1 MTGPFDGE
9 PQQPEGVGSQEP
21 EGAEEAPVLL
31 RMTAPLREAFTI
43 PYHDLGPRDAAPRMA
58 LVAGLHGNEING
70 VFVLG
75 RLANY
80 LAGVAAGRHPTQ
92 DLLQR
97 LVIVPAVNVLGLNL
111 RTREWPFDK
120 TDLNRMFPGYD
131 AGETTQRIANAVM
144 ELTRKAH
151 YRIDIHSS
159 NEDFEEVP
167 QVRLYDPSDA
177 ERATAAK
184 FALPAI
190 IERNANKLFTVTMA
204 NAWSYCGGENFV
216 VQAGRAGA
224 IQPAHCE
231 TLFKSLVTLLGE
243 LEILSGVDLASDE
256 DSHYF
261 GLDQTFPLISE
272 RAGIFVSKKNV
283 GSWLLAGAIIGY
295 VYDGF
300 SGRLLE
306 TVKAPVAGML
316 TGLRRQPLLFEGDL
330 LARIQTRHAMKQRV
344 ETYLQ
349 GQGQ

>member
-1 MTGPFDGE
+1 MSSAFDGE
-9 PQQPEGVGSQEP
+9 TDAEGHIS
-21 EGAEEAPVLL
+21 EEESPVLL

-43 PYHDLGPRDAAPRMA
+43 PYHDLGPRDAAPQMA

-70 VFVLG
+70 VFVLA

-92 DLLQR
+92 ELRQR

-144 ELTRKAH
+144 ALTQQAH
-151 YRIDIHSS
+151 FRIDIHSS
-159 NEDFEEVP
+159 NEDFEELP

-177 ERATAAK
+177 ERTTAMK

-190 IERNANKLFTVTMA
+190 IERRANKLFSVTMA
-204 NAWSYCGGENFV
+204 NAWSYHGGENFV
-216 VQAGRAGA
+216 IQAGRAGA
-224 IQPAHCE
+224 IQPEHCE
-231 TLFKSLVTLLGE
+231 TLFKALVALLGE
-243 LEILSGVDLASDE
+243 LGILSGVDLARDE
-256 DSHYF
+256 DTHYF

-272 RAGIFVSKKNV
+272 CAGIFVSKKAV
-283 GSWLLAGAIIGY
+283 GTWVIAGAVIGY
-295 VYDGF
+295 IYDGF
-300 SGRLLE
+300 TGRMLE
-306 TVKAPVAGML
+306 TVKAPVAGLL
-316 TGLRRQPLLFEGDL
+316 TGLRRQPMLFEGDL
-330 LARIQTRHAMKQRV
+330 LARIQTRHPMKQRV